1 MPRYFYDHSKSLQ
14 RYCFFMEYARAIN
27 DFQLTINNFNMQ
39 SSLYGPSNP
48 PNPPNLSY
56 LSY

>member
-1 MPRYFYDHSKSLQ
+1 
-14 RYCFFMEYARAIN
+14 MEYARAIN

-39 SSLYGPSNP
+39 FPLYYPSNPPNP

-56 LSY
+56 LFYLSY